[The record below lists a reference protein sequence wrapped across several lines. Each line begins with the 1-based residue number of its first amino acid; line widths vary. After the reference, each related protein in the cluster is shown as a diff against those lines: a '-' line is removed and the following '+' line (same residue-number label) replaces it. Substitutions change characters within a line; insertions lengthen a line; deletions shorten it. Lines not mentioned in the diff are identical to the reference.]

1 MKTDTATPQRRL
13 LRVQEAAK
21 YLGLSVAYLNGL
33 RSKGGGP
40 VFVRMG
46 RAVAY
51 HPDDL
56 EKWIADK
63 RRSSTSDQ
71 GGAK

>member
-1 MKTDTATPQRRL
+1 MGTDRAAPERRM

-21 YLGLSVAYLNGL
+21 YLGLSVAYLNAL
-33 RSKGGGP
+33 RCKGGGP

-63 RRSSTSDQ
+63 RRASTSDQ

>member
-1 MKTDTATPQRRL
+1 MNDVVIQPKRM
-13 LRVQEAAK
+13 LRVEEAATV
-21 YLGLSVAYLNGL
+21 LGISVAYLNAL
-33 RSKGGGP
+33 RCRGGGP

-56 EKWIADK
+56 EAWLAA
-63 RRSSTSDQ
+63 RRRVSTSDQ
-71 GGAK
+71 GGER